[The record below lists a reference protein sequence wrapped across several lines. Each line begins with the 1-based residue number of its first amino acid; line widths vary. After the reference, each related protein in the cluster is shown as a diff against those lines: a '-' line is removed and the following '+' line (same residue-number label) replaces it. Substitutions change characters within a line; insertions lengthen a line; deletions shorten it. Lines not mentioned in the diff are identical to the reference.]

1 VRFYNVDCHAPVWG
15 RSLIHFRPFSNT
27 DPPLLTELWRSCADR
42 RPLVQ
47 PLTTNAFEQ
56 LVLNKPYF
64 DRDGLVLAIEGQQ
77 PVGFVHAGF
86 GPSEDE
92 DTLSTDL
99 GVTAMLLVRPSQNQA
114 EVAGELLRYSE
125 EYLRGRGAKVLYG
138 GAVHP
143 LDPFYLGLYGGS
155 ELPGVLDTDPAMQR
169 VFLEHGYRE
178 IDRTIV
184 FQRTLA
190 DFRAP
195 VDRNQMQVR
204 RRTQVAVVEEPPAKT
219 WWEACTLGEFE
230 RVEFQLLD
238 RALGKEVASATL
250 RAIDQTPSDAGVRA
264 SGLVDVYVEP
274 SVQHEGLATF
284 LVSEALK
291 ELQHKGVGLV
301 EAQTM
306 ERNKPAIG
314 LYQKLG
320 FTRVDSGAVY
330 RRE

>member
-1 VRFYNVDCHAPVWG
+1 
-15 RSLIHFRPFSNT
+15 LIHYRPFCNT

-47 PLTTNAFEQ
+47 PLTIAAFEQ

-64 DRDGLVLAIEGQQ
+64 DRAGLWLAMEGEL
-77 PVGFVHAGF
+77 PLGFVHAGF

-92 DTLSTDL
+92 STLSTDL
-99 GVTAMLLVRPSQNQA
+99 GVTSMLLVREHDDQA
-114 EVAGELLRYSE
+114 QVTAELLRRSE
-125 EYLRGRGAKVLYG
+125 EYLRNRGAKVLYG

-169 VFLEHGYRE
+169 LFLAHGYRE

-204 RRTQVAVVEEPPAKT
+204 RRTQLAVVEEPPSKT
-219 WWEACTLGEFE
+219 WWEACTMGEFE

-238 RALGKEVASATL
+238 RELGKELASATL
-250 RAIDQTPSDAGVRA
+250 RAIDHRPTRPGHRA
-264 SGLVDVYVEP
+264 SGLVDVHVDHAA
-274 SVQHEGLATF
+274 QQEGLATF

-291 ELQHKGVGLV
+291 ELHHQGVGLV

-314 LYQKLG
+314 LYEKLG
-320 FTRVDSGAVY
+320 FSRVDSGAVY

>member
-1 VRFYNVDCHAPVWG
+1 M
-15 RSLIHFRPFSNT
+15 IHFRPFSNT

-86 GPSEDE
+86 GPSEDQ

-99 GVTAMLLVRPSQNQA
+99 GVTAMLLVRPRQNQA
-114 EVAGELLRYSE
+114 EVAGELLRCSE
-125 EYLRGRGAKVLYG
+125 EYLRARGAKVLYG

-204 RRTQVAVVEEPPAKT
+204 RRTQLAVVEEPPAKT

-250 RAIDQTPSDAGVRA
+250 RAIDQTPTGAGVRA
-264 SGLVDVYVEP
+264 SGLVDVHVDP
-274 SVQHEGLATF
+274 AAQHEGLATF

-291 ELQHKGVGLV
+291 ELHHNGVSLV